1 MSLALAAFLGGVAIA
16 APARPS
22 LAPSG
27 EARGSVEGPVVGGLA
42 AGQQIGTSAQ
52 AGRTTAPDV
61 PSDVRPLQHGWPPA
75 SGGGG
80 NRSTEHANSRDD
92 NDRPDNSGPG
102 ANMEPDAHGAGRGD
116 ANQAPNEPLS
126 NPNVA
131 VPNVASPND
140 DRAGDQQGPARPTDV
155 DAGAGSDPSHR
166 V

>member
-16 APARPS
+16 APNGLPLES
-22 LAPSG
+22 SI
-27 EARGSVEGPVVGGLA
+27 EARGSVEGPVVGGLG
-42 AGQQIGTSAQ
+42 AGQQIGASAQ
-52 AGRTTAPDV
+52 AGRTAAPDV
-61 PSDVRPLQHGWPPA
+61 PSDVRPLQHGWPSA

-80 NRSTEHANSRDD
+80 NRSTEHATSRDD
-92 NDRPDNSGPG
+92 NDRPDNDGQG
-102 ANMEPDAHGAGRGD
+102 ANTEPDAHGAGRGD

-131 VPNVASPND
+131 APNVASPND

-155 DAGAGSDPSHR
+155 DAGAGSDPSQR